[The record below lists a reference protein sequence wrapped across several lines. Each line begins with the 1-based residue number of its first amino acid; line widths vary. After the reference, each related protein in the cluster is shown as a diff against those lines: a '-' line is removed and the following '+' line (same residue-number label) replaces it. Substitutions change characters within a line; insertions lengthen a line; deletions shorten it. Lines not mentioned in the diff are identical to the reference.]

1 LTSDIWSH
9 NAKEDYLSVVVHF
22 VTIDWELE
30 KKIIGFRLIDCSHSG
45 VNIAERILLAL
56 VDYE

>member
-1 LTSDIWSH
+1 
-9 NAKEDYLSVVVHF
+9 VVVHF
-22 VTIDWELE
+22 VTKDWESE
-30 KKIIGFRLIDCSHSG
+30 KRIIGFRLIDCSHSG